1 MFTDPWSPGDFAEC
15 LAAGMSILVAEQ
27 DAALTGYIVGR
38 SVLDEAEILNV
49 GVAPPARRHGVA
61 RALVGAL
68 LAAFAGVGVRSVF
81 LEVRESNFPARV
93 LYQSFDFHEVGR
105 RPRYYRRPVEDAVIL
120 RAGIAS
126 DLVSA

>member
-15 LAAGMSILVAEQ
+15 LAVGMSIFVAET
-27 DAALTGYIVGR
+27 DAALIGYVVGR

-68 LAAFAGVGVRSVF
+68 LAAFAGAAVRSVF
-81 LEVRESNFPARV
+81 LEVRESNFPARA
-93 LYQSFDFHEVGR
+93 LYQSFAFQEVGR

-120 RAGIAS
+120 RAGIAA
-126 DLVSA
+126 DLASA

>member
-1 MFTDPWSPGDFAEC
+1 MFPDPWSPGDFAEC

-27 DAALTGYIVGR
+27 DAELIGYVVGR

-49 GVAPPARRHGVA
+49 GVAPSARRHGVA
-61 RALVGAL
+61 RALVRAL
-68 LAAFAGVGVRSVF
+68 LGGFAGAGVHSVF
-81 LEVRESNFPARV
+81 LEVRESNHPARA
-93 LYQSFDFHEVGR
+93 LYASFGFRVVGR

-120 RAGIAS
+120 RTDISA